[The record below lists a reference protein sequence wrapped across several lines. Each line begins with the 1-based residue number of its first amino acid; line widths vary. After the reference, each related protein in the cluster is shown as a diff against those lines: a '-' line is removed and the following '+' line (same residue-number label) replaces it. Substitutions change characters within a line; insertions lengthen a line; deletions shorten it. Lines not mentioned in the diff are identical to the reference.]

1 MSVRIDHL
9 FSPALDGNGDPLSGA
24 KLYVDLAGTTTN
36 VTTYSDAALTTANAD
51 PVVADS
57 EGRFPA
63 IFAPGGL
70 YKVTITTSA
79 DASVTVRD
87 NLSLFG
93 RLYDRLNVGASDT
106 TNYGGIGVDGNF
118 VLLDPDG
125 LFTANIYYNGSYLFG
140 GDGYGA
146 YLQLQ
151 DGSGDVNLLISTSQN
166 ASGAGASASFAQ
178 IYEFNR
184 AQDRHIFSDQS
195 GNELLI
201 LDALVEC
208 EPIYDNTTASAANV
222 YVATASESRG
232 ALYRST
238 SSLKYKRD
246 VEPMTLESAY
256 TALDAEAI
264 FYRSKCARDN
274 QAWSYYGFGAEQV
287 AKVDPRLVHWGED
300 GPEGVQYER
309 FVPHLVEICRD
320 QRKRIEALEAA
331 AFNDAPDAM
340 GLQKRIADLE
350 AKLAT
355 FDDLEDFD
363 EQPSG

>member
-70 YKVTITTSA
+70 YKITITTSA
-79 DASVTVRD
+79 DAAVTTRD

-93 RLYDRLNVGASDT
+93 RLYDRLNVGAADAT
-106 TNYGGIGVDGNF
+106 DYGGLGVNGNV

-125 LFTANIYYNGSYLFG
+125 LFTANIYYSGSYLFG

-146 YLQLQ
+146 YFQLQ
-151 DGSGDVNLLISTSQN
+151 DGNGDVNLLISTSEN
-166 ASGAGASASFAQ
+166 ASGSGASASFAQ

-184 AQDRHIFSDQS
+184 SQGRHVFSDQS

-208 EPIYDNTTASAANV
+208 EPIYNSTTASAANV
-222 YVATASESRG
+222 YVATPSESRG
-232 ALYRST
+232 ELYRST

-246 VEPMTLESAY
+246 VEPMTLDSAY
-256 TALDAEAI
+256 KALDAEAI
-264 FYRSKCARDN
+264 YYRSKCPRDN
-274 QAWSYYGFGAEQV
+274 QAWSYWGFGAEQV
-287 AKVDPRLVHWGED
+287 AEVDPRLVHWGED

-309 FVPHLVEICRD
+309 FVPHLVEIARD
-320 QRKRIEALEAA
+320 MKARLEALESA
-331 AFNDAPDAM
+331 AFSGSSGEDSLAPITRRLSALEGAM
-340 GLQKRIADLE
+340 QTFIEGEADE
-350 AKLAT
+350 
-355 FDDLEDFD
+355 
-363 EQPSG
+363 